1 MQTQLAAVSSV
12 LCGDEVAG
20 YRLPDCGSPQSP
32 ELSHLPSGLIAM
44 KFLSRVVWSEGMY
57 LSPHHFQTQSR
68 YFEDSMAF
76 LAASLWREPWGL
88 LHVELDPKAIRNGT
102 AAVQHASGIFPDGL
116 PFELPNSDPAPP
128 FRDLLEVFPSTDAVL
143 PLYLTVPARRDNGFD
158 CDLAATPNSSRFS
171 RMQRLL
177 RDETNGIDEREI
189 DLAQKNIRLM
199 TESELTPDLVSIP
212 IAHVLRDGRGH
223 LVCDEEF
230 IPPCLAISAS
240 EPLMLLVRR
249 LIDAIGEKSATVARG
264 ARRHGRF
271 EAGTAALDVANYWF
285 LHALHST
292 LPPLTHLATNK
303 HAHPEAVF
311 IELSRLAGALCT
323 FAVDSDPRLLPGYD
337 HRNPGPA
344 FRTLDAHIRRHLEIV
359 VPSNTITLD
368 FKPVEPYMHAAEVLD
383 ERCLRRA
390 RWVFGV
396 RSALGESELLK
407 LVPKLIKVC
416 SSKFVPELVKRALPG
431 MTLTHLQVPPTAIRA
446 EADMQYFAIETT
458 GPCWE
463 HILQTRSVGIYIPG
477 EISKP
482 EFDLTVIVETS

>member
-1 MQTQLAAVSSV
+1 
-12 LCGDEVAG
+12 
-20 YRLPDCGSPQSP
+20 
-32 ELSHLPSGLIAM
+32 M

-88 LHVELDPKAIRNGT
+88 LHLELDAKAMRNGT
-102 AAVQHASGIFPDGL
+102 AALLYASGIFPDGM
-116 PFELPNSDPAPP
+116 PFEIPNSDAPP
-128 FRDLLEVFPSTDAVL
+128 PLRNLLDVFPSTDAEL
-143 PLYLTVPARRDNGFD
+143 PLYLTVPSRRDSGFD
-158 CDLAATPNSSRFS
+158 CDLSASPNGSRFS
-171 RMQRLL
+171 RIPRVL

-189 DLAQKNIRLM
+189 DLGRKNVRLT
-199 TESELTPDLVSIP
+199 TEAELTPDVLSIP
-212 IAHVLRDGRGH
+212 IARVLRDGRGQ

-230 IPPCLAISAS
+230 IPPCLTLSTS

-249 LIDAIGEKSATVARG
+249 LLDAVTEKSATIARS

-271 EAGTAALDVANYWF
+271 EAGTGALDVANYWF

-292 LPPLTHLATNK
+292 IPPLQHLITTR

-311 IELSRLAGALCT
+311 VELSRLAGALCT
-323 FAVDSDPRLLPGYD
+323 FAVDSDPRQLPVYD

-344 FRTLDAHIRRHLEIV
+344 FRALDAHIRRHLEIV
-359 VPSNTITLD
+359 VPSNTIALD
-368 FKPVEPYMHAAEVLD
+368 FKPVEPYMHAAAVVD

-390 RWVFGV
+390 RWILGM
-396 RSALGESELLK
+396 RSALGESELLRLTPK
-407 LVPKLIKVC
+407 LVKVC

-431 MTLTHLQVPPTAIRA
+431 MQLTHLPVPPSAIRA
-446 EADMQYFAIETT
+446 EADMQYFSIEIT

-477 EISKP
+477 EISNP
-482 EFDLTVIVETS
+482 EFELTVIVETT